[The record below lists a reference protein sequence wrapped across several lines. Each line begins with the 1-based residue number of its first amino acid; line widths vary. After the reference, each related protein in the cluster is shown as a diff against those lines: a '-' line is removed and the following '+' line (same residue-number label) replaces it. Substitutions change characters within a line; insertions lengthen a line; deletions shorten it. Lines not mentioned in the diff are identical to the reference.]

1 MPEHPPLTTWD
12 ATALAYVLDTTR
24 VTKVAYARED
34 LPILY
39 GTARCVVDSPE
50 RMGSI
55 GSGDVRDGFLRI
67 TTQGGMEVAFAITE
81 LMAAHREGRFM
92 QYDW

>member
-1 MPEHPPLTTWD
+1 MPDHPPLTIPD

-24 VTKVAYARED
+24 VAKVAYARED

-39 GTARCVVDSPE
+39 GIARCVVDSPE
-50 RMGSI
+50 RMSSLGNR
-55 GSGDVRDGFLRI
+55 DVRDGFLRI
-67 TTQGGMEVAFAITE
+67 TTQGGMEVAFAIPE

-92 QYDW
+92 TYDW